1 MSIMASGCEGTHTDG
16 RVGDGLVGPPRRG
29 HTTGIDLGY
38 ASTPQGRFLAEC
50 SAALNGT
57 EVIEWRWMRA
67 ADAPIVDR
75 TALGLDTTAARRHGH
90 LPRRMQQ
97 LDQLRLD
104 QRHRGTHHL
113 HGPGHGSRRGS
124 PALVRQ
130 VEPSVVT
137 VLTTSGL
144 GSGIV
149 YKADGTIV
157 TNAHVVAGVQDV
169 TVALA
174 DGQQVPG
181 KVRAA
186 DEASDVAVIQANRT
200 GLPAATF
207 QKPLPQVGELAIVL
221 GSPLG
226 FEATVTSGIISG
238 LHRQI
243 PGSASTGAPL
253 VDLIQTDAAISPGNS
268 GGAVLDA
275 QGEVVGMSVAYIP
288 PTAGAVAL
296 GFALPA
302 ATVVDVADQLL
313 ATGTARH
320 AYIGIQPAT
329 LTPEIARLLGIN
341 RTSGVV
347 AMQVAA
353 PSPAAEAGIQ
363 PGDIITAFNGQE
375 TATAEEL
382 IAALRGTKPGDR
394 VQLTVLRGANT

>member
-1 MSIMASGCEGTHTDG
+1 MHPS
-16 RVGDGLVGPPRRG
+16 
-29 HTTGIDLGY
+29 
-38 ASTPQGRFLAEC
+38 STARPWVWILRLLAVTVIFLAAC
-50 SAALNGT
+50 SSSTNSGSTATPAAPTGST
-57 EVIEWRWMRA
+57 
-67 ADAPIVDR
+67 AP
-75 TALGLDTTAARRHGH
+75 ATTAGA
-90 LPRRMQQ
+90 
-97 LDQLRLD
+97 DI
-104 QRHRGTHHL
+104 
-113 HGPGHGSRRGS
+113 

-137 VLTTSGL
+137 VLTQTGL

-149 YKADGTIV
+149 YKDDGTIV

-174 DGQQVPG
+174 DGQQVPA
-181 KVRAA
+181 KVRGT
-186 DEASDVAVIQANRT
+186 DKVSDVAVIQANRT

-207 QKPLPQVGELAIVL
+207 QKPLPQVGELAVVM

-243 PGSASTGAPL
+243 PGSAATGAPL

-275 QGEVVGMSVAYIP
+275 QGEVVAMSVAYIP
-288 PTAGAVAL
+288 PAAGAVAL
-296 GFALPA
+296 GFAIPA

-329 LTPEIARLLGIN
+329 LTPEIARLLGID

-347 AMQVAA
+347 VMQVAT
-353 PSPAAEAGIQ
+353 PSPAADAGIQ
-363 PGDIITAFNGQE
+363 PGDIVIAFNGKE

-382 IAALRGTKPGDR
+382 IAALRSTKPGDR
-394 VQLTVLRGANT
+394 VQLTVLRGAKTQEITVVVAERAAT

>member
-1 MSIMASGCEGTHTDG
+1 MHTSSTVRPSGSLRWLLSAT
-16 RVGDGLVGPPRRG
+16 
-29 HTTGIDLGY
+29 II
-38 ASTPQGRFLAEC
+38 FLAAC
-50 SAALNGT
+50 SSPTDSASSSTGGPAAPT
-57 EVIEWRWMRA
+57 RST
-67 ADAPIVDR
+67 APV
-75 TALGLDTTAARRHGH
+75 TTAGAD
-90 LPRRMQQ
+90 L
-97 LDQLRLD
+97 
-104 QRHRGTHHL
+104 
-113 HGPGHGSRRGS
+113 
-124 PALVRQ
+124 PALVRR

-137 VLTTSGL
+137 VLTERGL

-149 YKADGTIV
+149 YRADGTIV
-157 TNAHVVAGVQDV
+157 TNAHVVAGAQDV

-174 DGQQVPG
+174 DGQQVLA
-181 KVRAA
+181 KVRGA
-186 DEASDVAVIQANRT
+186 DEVSDLAIIQANRN

-207 QKPLPQVGELAIVL
+207 QKPLPQVGELAVVV

-243 PGSASTGAPL
+243 PGSAATGAPL

-275 QGEVVGMSVAYIP
+275 QGDVVGMSVAYIP
-288 PTAGAVAL
+288 PAAGAVAL
-296 GFALPA
+296 GFAIPA

-341 RTSGVV
+341 RTRGVV
-347 AMQVAA
+347 VMQVET
-353 PSPAAEAGIQ
+353 PSPAAEAGVQ
-363 PGDIITAFNGQE
+363 AGDIVISFNGQE

-382 IAALRGTKPGDR
+382 IAALRSTRPGDR
-394 VQLTVLRGANT
+394 VQLNVLRGADTQQITVIVAERAPT

>member
-1 MSIMASGCEGTHTDG
+1 MHSS
-16 RVGDGLVGPPRRG
+16 
-29 HTTGIDLGY
+29 
-38 ASTPQGRFLAEC
+38 STVRPW
-50 SAALNGT
+50 
-57 EVIEWRWMRA
+57 VWM
-67 ADAPIVDR
+67 
-75 TALGLDTTAARRHGH
+75 
-90 LPRRMQQ
+90 
-97 LDQLRLD
+97 LRLLAVTVTLLAGCSSSTNSAET
-104 QRHRGTHHL
+104 GT
-113 HGPGHGSRRGS
+113 PAPPNGSPAPAPTAGTDI

-137 VLTTSGL
+137 VLTETGV

-149 YKADGTIV
+149 YRADGIIV
-157 TNAHVVAGVQDV
+157 TNAHVVAGAQDV
-169 TVALA
+169 TIALA
-174 DGQQVPG
+174 DGQQVQG
-181 KVRAA
+181 KVRGV
-186 DEASDVAVIQANRT
+186 DEVSDVAVIQADRKS
-200 GLPAATF
+200 LPAAKF
-207 QKPLPQVGELAIVL
+207 QNPLPQVGELAVVI

-243 PGSASTGAPL
+243 PGSASTGASL

-296 GFALPA
+296 GFAIPT

-313 ATGTARH
+313 TTGTVRH
-320 AYIGIQPAT
+320 SYIGIQPAT
-329 LTPEIARLLGIN
+329 LTPEIARLLGVD

-347 AMQVAA
+347 VMRVST
-353 PSPAAEAGIQ
+353 PSPAAEAGIR
-363 PGDIITAFNGQE
+363 PGDIVIAFNGEE

-394 VQLTVLRGANT
+394 VRLTVLRGAETREITVVVAERPAA

>member
-1 MSIMASGCEGTHTDG
+1 MHPSSTARPGGWIPRLLAVTIICLAACSSSTNSGSTNSTGS
-16 RVGDGLVGPPRRG
+16 
-29 HTTGIDLGY
+29 TTN
-38 ASTPQGRFLAEC
+38 ST
-50 SAALNGT
+50 
-57 EVIEWRWMRA
+57 
-67 ADAPIVDR
+67 APV
-75 TALGLDTTAARRHGH
+75 TAAGVD
-90 LPRRMQQ
+90 L
-97 LDQLRLD
+97 
-104 QRHRGTHHL
+104 
-113 HGPGHGSRRGS
+113 

-137 VLTTSGL
+137 VLTESGL

-157 TNAHVVAGVQDV
+157 TNAHVVGGVHDV
-169 TVALA
+169 VVALA
-174 DGQQVPG
+174 DGQQVSA
-181 KVRAA
+181 KVRAV
-186 DEASDVAVIQANRT
+186 DEVSDVAVIQADRT
-200 GLPAATF
+200 GLPAPTF
-207 QKPLPQVGELAIVL
+207 QKPLPQVGELAVVM

-243 PGSASTGAPL
+243 PGSAATGAPL

-288 PTAGAVAL
+288 PAAGAVSL
-296 GFALPA
+296 GFAIPA

-320 AYIGIQPAT
+320 GYIGIQPAT
-329 LTPEIARLLGIN
+329 LTPEIARLLGTN

-347 AMQVAA
+347 VMQVET

-363 PGDIITAFNGQE
+363 PGDIITSFNGRE

-382 IAALRGTKPGDR
+382 IAALRSTKPGDR
-394 VQLTVLRGANT
+394 VPLTVLRGAKTQQITVTVAERAPT

>member
-1 MSIMASGCEGTHTDG
+1 MGAELMNPSSTVRPRVWIMPLLTVMFT
-16 RVGDGLVGPPRRG
+16 
-29 HTTGIDLGY
+29 
-38 ASTPQGRFLAEC
+38 FLAAC
-50 SAALNGT
+50 SSSTNSGSTGMPAAPTGST
-57 EVIEWRWMRA
+57 APVA
-67 ADAPIVDR
+67 AAGAD
-75 TALGLDTTAARRHGH
+75 L
-90 LPRRMQQ
+90 
-97 LDQLRLD
+97 
-104 QRHRGTHHL
+104 
-113 HGPGHGSRRGS
+113 

-137 VLTTSGL
+137 VLTESSV

-149 YKADGTIV
+149 YRADGTIV
-157 TNAHVVAGVQDV
+157 TNAHVIAGAQEV

-181 KVRAA
+181 KVRGA
-186 DEASDVAVIQANRT
+186 DEVSDIAVIQANRA

-207 QKPLPQVGELAIVL
+207 QKPLPQVGELAVVM

-275 QGEVVGMSVAYIP
+275 QGEVIGMSVAYIP

-296 GFALPA
+296 GFAIPA

-313 ATGTARH
+313 ATGSVRH

-329 LTPEIARLLGIN
+329 LTPEIAQLLGIN

-347 AMQVAA
+347 VMQVAM

-382 IAALRGTKPGDR
+382 IAALRNTKPGDR
-394 VQLTVLRGANT
+394 AQLTVLRGAKTQQITVIVAERAST

>member
-1 MSIMASGCEGTHTDG
+1 MHPSSTVRSWVWI
-16 RVGDGLVGPPRRG
+16 PRLLAV
-29 HTTGIDLGY
+29 TVT
-38 ASTPQGRFLAEC
+38 FLAAC
-50 SAALNGT
+50 SSSTNSGSTGT
-57 EVIEWRWMRA
+57 ST
-67 ADAPIVDR
+67 APTSS
-75 TALGLDTTAARRHGH
+75 TAPVTTAGVD
-90 LPRRMQQ
+90 L
-97 LDQLRLD
+97 
-104 QRHRGTHHL
+104 
-113 HGPGHGSRRGS
+113 
-124 PALVRQ
+124 PALVRR

-137 VLTTSGL
+137 VLTERGL

-149 YKADGTIV
+149 YRADGTIV
-157 TNAHVVAGVQDV
+157 TNAHVVAGAQDV
-169 TVALA
+169 TIALA

-181 KVRAA
+181 KVRGA
-186 DEASDVAVIQANRT
+186 DEVADVAVIQANRN
-200 GLPAATF
+200 GLPAAKF
-207 QKPLPQVGELAIVL
+207 QKPLPQVGELDVVL

-243 PGSASTGAPL
+243 PGSAATGAPL

-296 GFALPA
+296 GFAIPT

-347 AMQVAA
+347 VMQVET

-363 PGDIITAFNGQE
+363 PGDIITSFNGRD
-375 TATAEEL
+375 TATAEDL

-394 VQLTVLRGANT
+394 VQLTVLRGDKTQQITVTVAERAPT

>member
-1 MSIMASGCEGTHTDG
+1 VSAVVVAAVLLGTGLADNDNSAPPANSGTTTPVSVSSNDA
-16 RVGDGLVGPPRRG
+16 RG
-29 HTTGIDLGY
+29 
-38 ASTPQGRFLAEC
+38 
-50 SAALNGT
+50 N
-57 EVIEWRWMRA
+57 
-67 ADAPIVDR
+67 
-75 TALGLDTTAARRHGH
+75 
-90 LPRRMQQ
+90 
-97 LDQLRLD
+97 
-104 QRHRGTHHL
+104 
-113 HGPGHGSRRGS
+113 
-124 PALVRQ
+124 LVRT
-130 VEPSVVT
+130 VYAAASPSVVSVRT
-137 VLTTSGL
+137 GE
-144 GSGIV
+144 GSGTGFLIDS
-149 YKADGTIV
+149 DGTIV

-200 GLPAATF
+200 SLPAATF

-268 GGAVLDA
+268 GGAVVDA

-288 PTAGAVAL
+288 PAAGAVAL
-296 GFALPA
+296 GFAIPA

-363 PGDIITAFNGQE
+363 PGDIVIAFNGQE
-375 TATAEEL
+375 TATAEDL

-394 VQLTVLRGANT
+394 VQLTVLRGANTQQITVTVAERAAT

>member
-1 MSIMASGCEGTHTDG
+1 MHPSSTVRPGVWIPRLLAVTVILLAACSSSTNSG
-16 RVGDGLVGPPRRG
+16 
-29 HTTGIDLGY
+29 
-38 ASTPQGRFLAEC
+38 STSP
-50 SAALNGT
+50 AAPSGST
-57 EVIEWRWMRA
+57 
-67 ADAPIVDR
+67 APV
-75 TALGLDTTAARRHGH
+75 TAAGAD
-90 LPRRMQQ
+90 L
-97 LDQLRLD
+97 
-104 QRHRGTHHL
+104 
-113 HGPGHGSRRGS
+113 

-137 VLTTSGL
+137 VLTESGL

-157 TNAHVVAGVQDV
+157 TNAHVVAGVQDI

-174 DGQQVPG
+174 DGQQVPA
-181 KVRAA
+181 KVRGA
-186 DEASDVAVIQANRT
+186 DEVSDLAVIQADRT

-207 QKPLPQVGELAIVL
+207 QKPLPQVGELAVVM

-296 GFALPA
+296 GFAIPA

-347 AMQVAA
+347 AMQVAT

-363 PGDIITAFNGQE
+363 PGDIVIAFNGQE

-382 IAALRGTKPGDR
+382 IAALRSTKPGDR
-394 VQLTVLRGANT
+394 VQLTVQRGVKTEQITVTVAERPAT

>member
-1 MSIMASGCEGTHTDG
+1 MHPSLTARLWVWILRLLAVTVT
-16 RVGDGLVGPPRRG
+16 
-29 HTTGIDLGY
+29 
-38 ASTPQGRFLAEC
+38 FLAAC
-50 SAALNGT
+50 SSSTNSGSTGTPAAPTGST
-57 EVIEWRWMRA
+57 APAPAPA
-67 ADAPIVDR
+67 AVAGADI
-75 TALGLDTTAARRHGH
+75 
-90 LPRRMQQ
+90 
-97 LDQLRLD
+97 
-104 QRHRGTHHL
+104 
-113 HGPGHGSRRGS
+113 

-137 VLTTSGL
+137 VLTQNGL

-149 YKADGTIV
+149 YKDDGTIV
-157 TNAHVVAGVQDV
+157 TNAHVVAGVQEV

-186 DEASDVAVIQANRT
+186 DEVSDLAVIQADRN

-207 QKPLPQVGELAIVL
+207 QKPLPQVGELAVVM

-275 QGEVVGMSVAYIP
+275 QGEIVGMSVAYIP
-288 PTAGAVAL
+288 PAAGAVSL
-296 GFALPA
+296 GFAIPA

-320 AYIGIQPAT
+320 PYIGIQPAT

-347 AMQVAA
+347 VMQVET

-363 PGDIITAFNGQE
+363 TGDIITSLNGRE

-382 IAALRGTKPGDR
+382 IAALRSTKPGDR
-394 VQLTVLRGANT
+394 VQLTVLRGAKTQQITVTVAERAPT